1 MQEFVALL
9 RDRYNKSP
17 AHRAAVVPHMSHQY
31 LTMVVYALM
40 DSDEKGVPPQK
51 EGQRNRS
58 NNKQGKS
65 SKGQQIISTSDNDI
79 EFYIEQQCQVC
90 HTRYDDTMLACP
102 QCTVF
107 NNIAVIP
114 NEQVEILRVYSRRLK
129 KLNHAGHIQV
139 INQKLSHKRL
149 VVKPVDQKGDCA
161 FDSIYI
167 SFGRVKEDRNMLVSV
182 S

>member
-1 MQEFVALL
+1 
-9 RDRYNKSP
+9 
-17 AHRAAVVPHMSHQY
+17 
-31 LTMVVYALM
+31 
-40 DSDEKGVPPQK
+40 
-51 EGQRNRS
+51 
-58 NNKQGKS
+58 
-65 SKGQQIISTSDNDI
+65 
-79 EFYIEQQCQVC
+79 
-90 HTRYDDTMLACP
+90 MLACP

-167 SFGRVKEDRNMLVSV
+167 SFGRVKEDRNMLVSGANV
-182 S
+182 RKLIVGFMSTYHGDAWRTVLDLRSISKFNYLENKRTDMKTTDA